1 MLDDRVD
8 VLLAISEIDRGCNFA
23 TGDVTHDYST
33 SESAS
38 VQRECGSK
46 SPRQQVVRE
55 LPRRGSTRLESRRRW
70 NFESARQEK
79 KNIWARWQTAER
91 LGWKRDYSGGNRRK
105 KAWLKGVKI
114 RIRVEEL
121 GEFPL
126 SEALNEMFHWV
137 LAFVSGIFVWGSFYD
152 KKFVEFGMLEIV
164 IAIWKINVVVKFIRS
179 ELEIFSEYSGHSWS
193 FHGVSKFIQ
202 IGPLEFR
209 ISQHSWTS

>member
-1 MLDDRVD
+1 MSSGNVDQSHHASRWSVNFLDAV
-8 VLLAISEIDRGCNFA
+8 
-23 TGDVTHDYST
+23 
-33 SESAS
+33 
-38 VQRECGSK
+38 
-46 SPRQQVVRE
+46 P
-55 LPRRGSTRLESRRRW
+55 RGSSRVVDGISSQRDRK
-70 NFESARQEK
+70 K